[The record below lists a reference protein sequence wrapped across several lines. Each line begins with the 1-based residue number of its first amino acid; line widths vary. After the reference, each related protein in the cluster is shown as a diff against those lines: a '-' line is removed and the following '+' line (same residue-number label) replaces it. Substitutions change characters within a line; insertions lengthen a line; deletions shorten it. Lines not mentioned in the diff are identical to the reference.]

1 MESITSFSAQIHF
14 NYLGYEAFESH
25 IKKSN
30 YSSVFILVDQN
41 TREHCLPKFLAS
53 VGGNYNFE
61 IVEMESGEINKNI
74 SSCIKV
80 WEALSAKGADRQSL
94 LINLGGGVI
103 TDLGGFVAAT
113 YRRGIDFINV
123 PTSLLAMVDASVGGK
138 TGVDMGML
146 KNQIGVINQPEMVL
160 IIPKFL
166 NTLNK
171 RQLNSGFAE
180 MLKHGLIT
188 SEPFWRVLKKV
199 NSVDQLED
207 HIYESIVIKNEIVL
221 QDPREKS
228 LRKILN
234 FGHTLG
240 HAIES
245 YFLENPERESLL
257 HGEAIAIGMI
267 LEAFLSHH
275 QTGLG
280 INQLEDIKM
289 TLLKHFEKVDFN
301 DNDIDAIIDLLK
313 YDKKNSHGSIFFVL
327 LKRIGDAQ
335 IDNRVPDDI
344 LSQAFSYYKD

>member
-14 NYLGYEAFESH
+14 NYLAYEAFEYH
-25 IKKSN
+25 LKTSN
-30 YSSVFILVDQN
+30 YSSIFILVDEN
-41 TREHCLPKFLAS
+41 TREHCLPRFLAS
-53 VGGNYNFE
+53 VGGSSNFE
-61 IVEMESGEINKNI
+61 IVEIESGEINKSI
-74 SSCIKV
+74 TSCIKV

-103 TDLGGFVAAT
+103 TDLGGFVAST
-113 YRRGIDFINV
+113 FRRGIDFINI

-146 KNQIGVINQPEMVL
+146 KNQIGVINQPKMVL

-166 NTLNK
+166 NTLDN

-188 SEPFWRVLKKV
+188 SEPFWRILKQV

-207 HIYESIVIKNEIVL
+207 HIYESIVIKNEIVR

-245 YFLENPERESLL
+245 YFLDNPERESLL

-267 LEAFLSHH
+267 LEAFLSHQ

-280 INQLEDIKM
+280 VNQLEDIKM
-289 TLLKHFEKVDFN
+289 TILKHFEKVDFN
-301 DNDIDAIIDLLK
+301 DSDIHAIIDLLK
-313 YDKKNSHGSIFFVL
+313 YDKKNSHGSVFFVL
-327 LKRIGDAQ
+327 LKRIGDSQ
-335 IDNRVPDDI
+335 IDNRVPDDM
-344 LSQAFSYYKD
+344 LSQAFSYYKE